1 MLSEAMTFYGLH
13 RDCHQA
19 GYFPTTHHEQ
29 IFRALKTAVKQ
40 GRLVVLSGIVGC
52 GKTTLLRRI
61 QDDLRRENEIRVSK
75 SVALA
80 KDRVTLQTLVIALFH
95 DLSSEREVHIPA
107 QAEQRERKLLELIG
121 KRQKPIVLLID
132 EAHDLSRKTLLEL
145 KRLTELVQEVGETL
159 SLVLVGHPKL
169 KNDLSRGTME
179 EIGSRSTFF
188 VLEGVRGQQRPYI
201 SWLLETCSELPE
213 AEILTEAAAELLSE
227 RLVTPLQMIQYLD
240 LALQEAYKIGQK
252 PVSADMSDSV
262 LAQDINGLES
272 TLTRHGYSFKVVAD
286 LIHVQP
292 AEIRSFLQGRLTA
305 NRAQELREDMLA
317 AGIPL

>member
-1 MLSEAMTFYGLH
+1 VLSEAMTFYGLH
-13 RDCHQA
+13 RDFQQA
-19 GYFPTTHHEQ
+19 GYFPTAHHEQ
-29 IFRALKTAVKQ
+29 IFGALKTAVKQ
-40 GRLVVLSGIVGC
+40 GKLVVLSGIVGC

-61 QDDLRRENEIRVSK
+61 QDDLRRENEMRVSK

-80 KDRVTLQTLVIALFH
+80 KDRVTIQTLVIALFH
-95 DLSSEREVHIPA
+95 DLSTEREVQIPA
-107 QAEQRERKLLELIG
+107 QAEKRERKLLELIG
-121 KRQKPIVLLID
+121 KRHKPIVLLID
-132 EAHDLSRKTLLEL
+132 EAHDLSRKTLIEL

-188 VLEGVRGQQRPYI
+188 ALEGVKGQQRPYI
-201 SWLLETCSELPE
+201 SWMLETCSELPE
-213 AEILTEAAAELLSE
+213 DEILTEAAAELLSE
-227 RLVTPLQMIQYLD
+227 RLVTPLQIIQYLD
-240 LALQEAYKIGQK
+240 LALQKAYKIGQK
-252 PVSADMSDSV
+252 PVSAEMIASV

-272 TLTRHGYSFKVVAD
+272 TLTRHGYGFKVVAD
-286 LIHVQP
+286 LLNVRP

-305 NRAQELREDMLA
+305 NRAQELRDDMLA

>member
-1 MLSEAMTFYGLH
+1 
-13 RDCHQA
+13 
-19 GYFPTTHHEQ
+19 
-29 IFRALKTAVKQ
+29 
-40 GRLVVLSGIVGC
+40 
-52 GKTTLLRRI
+52 
-61 QDDLRRENEIRVSK
+61 
-75 SVALA
+75 
-80 KDRVTLQTLVIALFH
+80 LFH

-132 EAHDLSRKTLLEL
+132 EAHDLSRKTLIEL

-188 VLEGVRGQQRPYI
+188 VLEGVRGHQRPYI

-252 PVSADMSDSV
+252 PVSAEMIDSV

-286 LIHVQP
+286 LLNVQP